1 VELGGHRLGLATV
14 TVIDSIVSGKDAAG
28 GTSCQ
33 NLGSCAGG
41 IWNFGG
47 TVALIDSTVSGN
59 TATRRGGGIVNQI
72 PDGGPTAVLTLSGTT
87 SITGNRAFSNPAVN
101 RGGGDLEPP

>member
-1 VELGGHRLGLATV
+1 
-14 TVIDSIVSGKDAAG
+14 
-28 GTSCQ
+28 
-33 NLGSCAGG
+33 
-41 IWNFGG
+41 
-47 TVALIDSTVSGN
+47 VSGN

-101 RGGGDLEPP
+101 RGGGIWSRPDATSAVTTATSDRGGSISKNKPDQRFPTMTIGSITCRP